1 MEGISGM
8 FKNLSANPADFLAW
22 NWEDIEPYY
31 RSLTERELD
40 AGNVQDWLSDWS
52 EIAGR
57 VSEMYQR
64 LYVATTVNTEDSNAH
79 QRYEAYLDGIYP
91 KTQEAEQ
98 QLKEKL
104 LASGLEPANFAIPLR
119 NLRTQAELFR
129 QENLPLQTEELKL
142 SNEYDKLIGAQTV
155 AWGGGEV
162 TLSQL
167 QPVYQE
173 VERERREQA
182 WRLAA
187 ERQLADRQAI
197 NELWVKYLDLRQ
209 QMARNAGFE
218 DYRSFRWRQ
227 YQRFDYTPQDC
238 RIFHAEIEQVVVPAA
253 RQVYENRRQRLGVE
267 RLRPWDLFVDPGGR
281 PPLRPFNGAA
291 ELIEKTAAIF
301 QQVDPQLGE
310 YFEVMRREG
319 LLDLDNRKGKAPGGY
334 CTEYAVVHRPFIFMN
349 AVGIHDDVQTLL
361 HEGGHSFHVFESAGL
376 PYLQQRDV
384 PMEFAEVAS
393 MAMELLASPYLGE
406 RRGGFYNEKDAA
418 RARSEHLESSLLFW
432 PYMAVVDAFQHW
444 VYENPEAAREP
455 ANCDAYWSGLWD
467 RFMVGIDWSGLE
479 QEKATGWQRK
489 LHIHQAP
496 FYYIE
501 YGLAL
506 LGAVQVFRNARRD
519 QQMAVSQYRQAL
531 SLGGT
536 VGLPE
541 LFATAGAKF
550 AFDAGTLQEAVAL
563 MMTTLEE
570 LAHV

>member
-1 MEGISGM
+1 M
-8 FKNLSANPADFLAW
+8 FKNLSANPVDFLAW

-31 RSLTERELD
+31 RSLSERVLD
-40 AGNVQDWLSDWS
+40 ADNIQDWLSDWS
-52 EIAGR
+52 KIAGR

-64 LYVATTVNTEDSNAH
+64 LYVATTVNTEDSAAQ

-91 KTQEAEQ
+91 KAQEAEQ

-142 SNEYDKLIGAQTV
+142 SNEYDRLIGAQTV
-155 AWGGGEV
+155 AWDGGEI

-173 VERERREQA
+173 VERERRERA

-218 DYRSFRWRQ
+218 DYRSYRWRQ

-238 RIFHAEIEQVVVPAA
+238 RTFHAAIEQVVVPAA

-281 PPLRPFNGAA
+281 PPLRSFSGVG

-301 QQVDPQLGE
+301 EQVDPQLGE

-349 AVGIHDDVQTLL
+349 SVGIHDDVQTLL

-393 MAMELLASPYLGE
+393 MAMELLASPYLSE
-406 RRGGFYNEKDAA
+406 RRGGFYNEQDAA

-444 VYENPEAAREP
+444 VYENAEAARHP
-455 ANCDAYWSGLWD
+455 ANCDACWSGLWD
-467 RFMVGIDWSGLE
+467 RFMVGIDWGGLE

-519 QQMAVSQYRQAL
+519 QQLAVSQYRLAL

-550 AFDAGTLQEAVAL
+550 AFDVATLQEAVAL